1 MAYLPC
7 SVPPSSKPKKP
18 EYKGYPQV
26 ECINGE
32 KYYTYKGLVH
42 TEKGYFKVTR
52 RDEGESIFKDL
63 LPLLLNEYNE
73 LLKPYEYPV
82 IGTVDF
88 YGNTIQ
94 YSSEEEL
101 EYIKEFSVRFDA
113 RTVPIFEYCHN
124 NRGHNI
130 PEVYNALTDIK
141 NDELR
146 KLNKHL
152 KYKVDPSK
160 VACIKFL

>member
-1 MAYLPC
+1 MGPGTVLPPIYRYSTTKDKVSRLYYLA
-7 SVPPSSKPKKP
+7 KDDPKA
-18 EYKGYPQV
+18 
-26 ECINGE
+26 INDSFFNDVLHE
-32 KYYTYKGLVH
+32 VL
-42 TEKGYFKVTR
+42 
-52 RDEGESIFKDL
+52 D
-63 LPLLLNEYNE
+63 EYNDYLKE
-73 LLKPYEYPV
+73 LEHPV

-101 EYIKEFSVRFDA
+101 AYIKEFSERFDA
-113 RTVPIFEYCHN
+113 RTAPIFEYCHN
-124 NRGHNI
+124 TRGCCI

-141 NDELR
+141 NDEIKR
-146 KLNKHL
+146 LNKRL

>member
-1 MAYLPC
+1 MGPGTAFPPIPREDRPVRAACLCNIIKYSTREKPVDETLFSTVLENTIEDFNDYL
-7 SVPPSSKPKKP
+7 K
-18 EYKGYPQV
+18 
-26 ECINGE
+26 
-32 KYYTYKGLVH
+32 
-42 TEKGYFKVTR
+42 
-52 RDEGESIFKDL
+52 
-63 LPLLLNEYNE
+63 E
-73 LLKPYEYPV
+73 LEHPV

-101 EYIKEFSVRFDA
+101 AYIKEFSERFDV
-113 RTVPIFEYCHN
+113 RTAPIFEYCHST
-124 NRGHNI
+124 RGCCI

-141 NDELR
+141 NDEIKR
-146 KLNKHL
+146 LNKHL